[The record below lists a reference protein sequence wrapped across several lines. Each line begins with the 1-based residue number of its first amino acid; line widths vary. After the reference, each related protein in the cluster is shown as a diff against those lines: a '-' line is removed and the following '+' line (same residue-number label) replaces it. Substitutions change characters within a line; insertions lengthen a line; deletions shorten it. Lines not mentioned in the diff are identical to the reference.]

1 MKMGSEVTG
10 WNSSLSQSD
19 GVCAVETPDP
29 SSSTTT
35 ESTAGHSNNHV
46 GYRWIHKQKIKLNP
60 LCLSHTHT
68 HTHTPKCCRLLVT
81 QSEPPRQSASRNF
94 DISHTLFFKIYILV
108 KYIISQINHINTE
121 QSHPRWSNK
130 LKVSQATLQ
139 TLRSGIKTDQRSR

>member
-60 LCLSHTHT
+60 LCLSHT